1 MANIRLGYLF
11 FVLIL
16 LTGCLYPDE
25 ERRQNQAP
33 YEEQLEAAQR
43 AVVQY
48 QENTGVL
55 PIKTRDAE
63 TPIFRKYPINFSQ
76 LIPAYLQSPPG
87 NSFESGGAYQYVLIN
102 PEEDPEVKLIDLR
115 TVRVIQDLER
125 KIYQYRSQN
134 EYTPVKEVVGNEL
147 LKLDFDE
154 LGYQEEPL
162 IESPFHP
169 SHKLSILYTTDGRV
183 VVDYSL
189 DLKHYVDE
197 YSWGNGQEKDD
208 LHWLLIEH
216 SPFVP
221 VYSLPQTIEDGE
233 VIYIDEE

>member
-16 LTGCLYPDE
+16 LTGCLYPDD
-25 ERRQNQAP
+25 ERRENQAP
-33 YEEQLEAAQR
+33 YADQLDSAQR
-43 AVVQY
+43 AVVKF

-55 PIKTRDAE
+55 PIKTRDAD

-76 LIPAYLQSPPG
+76 LVPAYLESPPG
-87 NSFESGGAYQYVLIN
+87 NSFENGGEYQYVLVN
-102 PEEDPEVKLIDLR
+102 PDENPEVKLIDLR

-125 KIYQYRSQN
+125 KIFQYRSQN
-134 EYTPVKEVVGNEL
+134 DYAPIKEVVGDEL
-147 LKLDFDE
+147 LKLDFDK
-154 LGYQEEPL
+154 LGYKEEPL

-169 SHKLSILYTTDGRV
+169 NHKLSILYTTDGRV

-189 DLKHYVDE
+189 DIEYYVE
-197 YSWGNGQEKDD
+197 EHGLENNEQEED
-208 LHWLLIEH
+208 LHWLLVEH

-221 VYSLPQTIEDGE
+221 VYSLPQSIEDGE
-233 VIYIDEE
+233 VIYIDEK